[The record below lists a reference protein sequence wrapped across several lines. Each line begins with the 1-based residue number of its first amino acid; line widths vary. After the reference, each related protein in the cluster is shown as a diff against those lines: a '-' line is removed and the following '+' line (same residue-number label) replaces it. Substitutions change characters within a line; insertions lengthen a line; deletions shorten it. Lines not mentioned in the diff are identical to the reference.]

1 MCVFTVQVVEHLVR
15 RQPAAVA
22 GISALLE
29 GVREAAP
36 DLVPPLLALAAPS
49 LTPRN
54 SCQEGDYIEVGE
66 KGQRKALKI
75 FYVYI

>member
-1 MCVFTVQVVEHLVR
+1 M
-15 RQPAAVA
+15 AVA

-36 DLVPPLLALAAPS
+36 DLVPSLLALAAPS

-54 SCQEGDYIEVGE
+54 SCQEGDYLEVGGRRVME
-66 KGQRKALKI
+66 GKDFCRIYKI
-75 FYVYI
+75 YPHVYILAFL